1 VQIQYVK
8 SLVFLFVS
16 SFESERAY
24 VDLHEQVS
32 GTSESSATSPEHHA
46 IFPIAGGK
54 RIHPVA
60 YSDVGSPGEMMNAVQ
75 TFYV

>member
-1 VQIQYVK
+1 M
-8 SLVFLFVS
+8 
-16 SFESERAY
+16 
-24 VDLHEQVS
+24 DLHEQVS
-32 GTSESSATSPEHHA
+32 GTSESNATSPEHHA